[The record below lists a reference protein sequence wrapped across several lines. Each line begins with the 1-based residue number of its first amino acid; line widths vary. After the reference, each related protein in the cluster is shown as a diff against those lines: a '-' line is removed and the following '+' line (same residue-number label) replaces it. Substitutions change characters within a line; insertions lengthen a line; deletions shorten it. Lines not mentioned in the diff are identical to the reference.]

1 MNETSLKPNEPF
13 DSEKEKLEYEKYKEI
28 ESKIIHK
35 NEEVVMDYKTKDI
48 ITINIKNYNI
58 LIFIINFSTT
68 LVFIRDNTSIKFKRD
83 KH

>member
-35 NEEVVMDYKTKDI
+35 NEEVVMDYKTKE
-48 ITINIKNYNI
+48 IK
-58 LIFIINFSTT
+58 
-68 LVFIRDNTSIKFKRD
+68 D
-83 KH
+83 KK